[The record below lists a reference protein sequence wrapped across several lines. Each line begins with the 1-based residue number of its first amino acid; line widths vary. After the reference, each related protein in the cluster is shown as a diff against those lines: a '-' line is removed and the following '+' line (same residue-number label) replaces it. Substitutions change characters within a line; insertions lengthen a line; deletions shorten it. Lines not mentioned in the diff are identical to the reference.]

1 MNLRKTGH
9 RYLFILIWALP
20 FAGCDL
26 IKMKEEKGEN
36 TPSGKAIARAHD
48 QFLYEQD
55 VDGLLPGNIDPGDSA
70 DWVER
75 YIDGW
80 VKKQLLIREASSR
93 IDFDEDEIERK
104 ILDYRYSLMGY
115 EYQTFYINENLDLNI
130 LDEEI
135 EAYYNENVDNFVLK
149 QHIVRGVFI
158 QLPKE
163 APRTDIVR
171 NLLFSRKETS
181 FEELN
186 SYCLSFATNY
196 QLYDTVWMV
205 FDDVVK
211 NSPLAEIPNKVQFL
225 RNNRYTQTSDEN
237 FLYFLKIDEYRV
249 SDNTS
254 PLEFVKDDIRNIILN
269 KRKVELAKKLE
280 EEVYERAIENN
291 DFEIYNK
298 G

>member
-36 TPSGKAIARAHD
+36 APSGKAIARAHD
-48 QFLYEQD
+48 QFLYEKD

-75 YIDGW
+75 YIDSW

-135 EAYYNENVDNFVLK
+135 EVYYNENVDNFVLK

-171 NLLFSRKETS
+171 NLLFSREETS

>member
-1 MNLRKTGH
+1 
-9 RYLFILIWALP
+9 
-20 FAGCDL
+20 
-26 IKMKEEKGEN
+26 MKQEKGDQ
-36 TPSGKAIARAHD
+36 TPDGKPIARAHD
-48 QFLYEQD
+48 QFLYAED
-55 VDGLLPGNIDPGDSA
+55 VDGLLPDHINPTDSA

-75 YIDGW
+75 YIDSW

-93 IDFDEDEIERK
+93 IEFDEDEIERK

-115 EYQTFYINENLDLNI
+115 EYQTFYINEHLDLAI
-130 LDEEI
+130 SDDEI
-135 EAYYNENVDNFVLK
+135 ETYYNQNVDNFVLK
-149 QHIVRGVFI
+149 QHIVRGMFI

-171 NLLFSRKETS
+171 DLLFSQKETS

-205 FDDVVK
+205 FDEVVQ

-225 RNNRYTQTSDEN
+225 RNNRYTQTSDAE
-237 FLYFLKIDEYRV
+237 FLYFLKIDEYRI

-280 EEVYERAIENN
+280 EEVYERAIEND
-291 DFEIYNK
+291 DFEVYNK